1 MRSCTVWNNSGMSL
15 RRSSLAWGALAV
27 GAALAGFLL
36 ARHLHDANPQLTSG
50 TWFPQPRPVGP
61 LELTGDDGKPF
72 GHEKLEGAPTL
83 VFFGFTHCPDVC
95 PTTLAQ
101 LAQITK
107 ASGVPGLRVL
117 LVSVDPERDTPETLH
132 QYVRAFDPSFIGAT
146 GTKQGITRIAKEFG
160 VAVERVA
167 LPGDTYTMDH
177 SAAVFLLND
186 RAQIV
191 AVFTPPFDP
200 DAFAADLRTAA
211 PWLAG

>member
-1 MRSCTVWNNSGMSL
+1 
-15 RRSSLAWGALAV
+15 V
-27 GAALAGFLL
+27 GAALAGFYL
-36 ARHLHDANPQLTSG
+36 ARHVHDANPQLTSG
-50 TWFPQPRPVGP
+50 TWFPQPRPVG
-61 LELTGDDGKPF
+61 EFSLTGDDGKPL
-72 GHEKLEGAPTL
+72 GREKLEGAPTL

-95 PTTLAQ
+95 PTTLAK

-107 ASGVPGLRVL
+107 AAQVNGLRVL
-117 LVSVDPERDTPETLH
+117 LISVDPDRDTPETLH

-146 GTKQGITRIAKEFG
+146 GTTQSIKQVTKEFG

-177 SAAVFLLND
+177 SATVFLLND

-191 AVFTPPFDP
+191 AVFTPPFDL
-200 DAFAADLRTAA
+200 DKFAADLRTAA

>member
-1 MRSCTVWNNSGMSL
+1 MSV
-15 RRSSLAWGALAV
+15 RRSYLVWGAVALVAAV
-27 GAALAGFLL
+27 AGFML
-36 ARHLHDANPQLTSG
+36 ARQLHDANPQLTSG
-50 TWFPQPRPVGP
+50 TWFPQPRPVGE
-61 LELTGDDGKPF
+61 LALTGDDGKPF
-72 GHEKLEGAPTL
+72 GRARLAGAPTL

-95 PTTLAQ
+95 PTTLAK

-107 ASGVPGLRVL
+107 AAKVPDLRVL
-117 LVSVDPERDTPETLH
+117 LISVDPERDTPETMH

-146 GTKQGITRIAKEFG
+146 GTTDSIKQVTKEFG

-167 LPGDTYTMDH
+167 LPGDNYTMDH
-177 SAAVFLLND
+177 SATIFLLND

-200 DAFAADLRTAA
+200 DKFAADLRTAA